1 MGKKKPLP
9 ILRDILFT
17 AVGAEGVAVAR
28 VNDTV
33 LFVPML
39 IPGDVAD
46 IRVKKKKKRYMEGEA
61 VALKVP
67 SPDRIKPVCSHFG
80 VCGGCKWQHL
90 PYNLQLHWKSQQV
103 YDNLTRI
110 GKVVLDGLPDIS
122 AAPEQYFYRNK
133 LEYSFSSR
141 RWLTREEI
149 DSGNDFSGAG
159 ALGFHIP
166 GYFDKVLDITQCHLQ
181 EEPSNSIRNSLKE
194 FALSGGITF
203 FDPITNEGL
212 LRNLIVRNTTTG
224 ELMVIVVFREYDADS
239 VEAVMGH
246 LESAFP
252 AITSLMYIINDKRN
266 DSVTDR
272 EVSLWSGRDHLIEEM
287 GNLRFRVGPK
297 SFYQTNPAQARVLY
311 EVAARLA
318 GLTGT
323 ETVYDLYCGTGT
335 ISCYVAGD
343 AAKVIGLEYVEEA
356 VSDAGI
362 NAGLNGIDNIQFV
375 SGDIKDLLTPGF
387 FNEYGAPDVIITDP
401 PRAGMHGDV
410 VKAIADAGPATIV
423 YVSCNPATQ
432 ARDIQ
437 LLAEK
442 YEVVAIHAVD
452 MFPQTHHI
460 ENVVKLVLREGHR
473 QR

>member
-9 ILRDILFT
+9 ILRDVIFT

-110 GKVVLDGLPDIS
+110 GKIVMEGLPDIS
-122 AAPEQYFYRNK
+122 AAPAQYFYRNK

-149 DSGNDFSGAG
+149 SSGNDFRGAG

-166 GYFDKVLDITQCHLQ
+166 GYFDKVLDIAQCHLQ
-181 EEPSNSIRNSLKE
+181 EEPSNSIRNSLRE
-194 FALSGGITF
+194 FALSGDITF
-203 FDPITNEGL
+203 FDPITHEGL

-224 ELMVIVVFREYDADS
+224 ELMVIVVFREDDTDAVKS
-239 VEAVMGH
+239 VMGH
-246 LESAFP
+246 LQSAFP
-252 AITSLMYIINDKRN
+252 AITSLMYIINEKRN

-272 EVSLWSGRDHLIEEM
+272 EVRLWSGRDHLIEEM
-287 GNLRFRVGPK
+287 DNLRFRVGPK
-297 SFYQTNPAQARVLY
+297 SFYQTTPAQARVLY
-311 EVAARLA
+311 EVAARFA
-318 GLTGT
+318 DLTGT

-343 AAKVIGLEYVEEA
+343 AAKVVGLEYVEEA

-362 NAGLNGIDNIQFV
+362 NAGLNGIGNIKFV
-375 SGDIKDLLTPGF
+375 SGDIKDLLTPEF
-387 FNEYGAPDVIITDP
+387 FREHGAPDVIITDP

-410 VKAIADAGPATIV
+410 VKAIADAGPGTIV

-442 YEVVAIHAVD
+442 YEVAAIHAVD